1 MSNKV
6 LITNDQ
12 NVVKVPSGL
21 RILIRRSC
29 NAVLD
34 FEHFDGPAEIS
45 VTFVDNNRIHE
56 LNKEYRNKDSATD
69 VLSFPLGEN
78 GEYDID
84 EDNGCKLL
92 GDIVISMERAME
104 QAAIEAAYKEGEAKL
119 KGNGKSVPALSV
131 LKTPLRDGDAERP
144 DDEAYKNAYFVNA
157 NATSAPGIVDADLN
171 PILTRSEVYSGVYG
185 RASITFYAFNSSG
198 NKGIACGLNNLQK
211 IRDGEPLGGKASAE
225 SDFATDDDEDFL
237 N

>member
-56 LNKEYRNKDSATD
+56 LNKEYRDKDSATD

-104 QAAIEAAYKEGEAKL
+104 QAELYGHSLAQAV
-119 KGNGKSVPALSV
+119 NGHGVAGRKVDEVAQALG
-131 LKTPLRDGDAERP
+131 RAFR
-144 DDEAYKNAYFVNA
+144 
-157 NATSAPGIVDADLN
+157 VDA
-171 PILTRSEVYSGVYG
+171 PQGGFILQVYHRCPAG
-185 RASITFYAFNSSG
+185 RADP
-198 NKGIACGLNNLQK
+198 
-211 IRDGEPLGGKASAE
+211 RHVVRH
-225 SDFATDDDEDFL
+225 
-237 N
+237 